1 MIYLGIKSSERTVRL
16 RIVGIDAEV
25 KRTRRIAPVVVA
37 VAVIVDASRRCR
49 RRRRCRRQPLEGDV
63 SDDFVGPDFVVL
75 ELRRI
80 RVVAGRDVIA
90 RVVAVAGLL
99 HQEEL
104 PQLVVLLRQLGFE
117 ILKNKLKEK

>member
-37 VAVIVDASRRCR
+37 VVVDASRRCR
-49 RRRRCRRQPLEGDV
+49 RRRRCRRQSLEGDV

-80 RVVAGRDVIA
+80 RVVAGRDVVA

-117 ILKNKLKEK
+117 ILKNK